1 MVDIARLG
9 ISADSRGVVKATT
22 DLDRLGDKAADTE
35 KRVVSAGRSM
45 TTSMDGVKDSAVAAG
60 DGFSTAAAPMRQ
72 MFQQAGGGQH
82 VMRQMSFQLN
92 QMAQSG
98 AANGMWM
105 QAVMVQIPDMLGLFG
120 SLPLVL
126 AGGAAALAGSFLPA
140 LIGAGDEAKEFTDNL
155 DELRDALNS
164 YVGAADLAM
173 MSTDELRDRYGA
185 AADGM
190 RSTLDVLEQISRTQ
204 AQRKIDAINQSI
216 ADMMGADW
224 GGGGDLRGGI
234 ADFFDVD
241 IMLAFTD
248 AQRDARAEARQ
259 LTGEFLNQQAALDSA
274 AGDLDAQIAV
284 MQNMV
289 QTAQTLAD
297 LSGDR
302 SDEELAL
309 IQHLAETLQLMQE
322 QRGKVQE
329 VVDSTYTLS
338 DAAFDVVDAVKQIDF
353 SNAIGQAETFAGI
366 LREAA
371 GNAWRMA
378 QAKASIE
385 SGQFELGMGAAAYGG
400 AQSSMRSATEEFLS
414 EGTVLPDPPKKRT
427 GRSGTS
433 AADKAKREAQQAAD
447 AFERLKRSLDPLAAI
462 NGEYADNQKILNDA
476 LAAGKITAVDF
487 AVGMAMVDEAH
498 QKAMD
503 DLEGSTDRLQNL
515 QDGVAGFTDA
525 LFDNSTSI
533 SDWAANAL
541 IEFAKVQ
548 AQLALLKAFG
558 ISTDGVD
565 ASSTFIGSII
575 DGFRAG
581 GGPVSANRAYVVGE
595 KGPELMVPQ
604 TSGVVVPNHQLGGQ
618 GAQPQFTSGEL
629 FLSDNGS
636 IMGRVRYEQ
645 AQGLAA
651 AGAAQRRQFGSTAN
665 TFRERGT
672 TG

>member
-1 MVDIARLG
+1 MTDIARLG

-22 DLDRLGDKAADTE
+22 DLDRLADKAGSTE
-35 KRVVSAGRSM
+35 KRVVSAGRGM
-45 TTSMDGVKDSAVAAG
+45 TTTMDGMTDSARAAG
-60 DGFSTAAAPMRQ
+60 DGFTAASAPMQR

-140 LIGAGDEAKEFTDNL
+140 LIGAGDEAKEFTDSL
-155 DELRDALNS
+155 DDLRDTLNS
-164 YVGAADLAM
+164 YVSAADLAM
-173 MSTDELRDRYGA
+173 MSTDQLRDKYGA

-190 RSTLDVLEQISRTQ
+190 RATLDVLEQISRTQ
-204 AQRKIDAINQSI
+204 AQRKIDAVNQSI
-216 ADMMGADW
+216 SEMMGADW
-224 GGGGDLRGGI
+224 GGGGDLRTGI
-234 ADFFDVD
+234 ADFFNVD
-241 IMLAFTD
+241 IILAFND
-248 AQRDARAEARQ
+248 AQREARGEARQ
-259 LTGEFLNQQAALDSA
+259 LTAAFLNQQAALEGA

-284 MQNMV
+284 MQRMV
-289 QTAQTLAD
+289 RTAQALAD

-309 IQHLAETLQLMQE
+309 IQHLAETLQIMQE

-353 SNAIGQAETFAGI
+353 SGAIGQAETFAGI

-371 GNAWRMA
+371 GNAWAMA

-433 AADKAKREAQQAAD
+433 AADKAIREAQQAAD
-447 AFERLKRSLDPLAAI
+447 AYERLKRSLDPMADA
-462 NGEYADNQKILNDA
+462 NAEYADNQQILNDA
-476 LAAGKITAVDF
+476 LKAGKITAVDY
-487 AVGMAMVDEAH
+487 AVGMTMVDEAH
-498 QKAMD
+498 QKAMS
-503 DLEGSTDRLQNL
+503 DLDGSTDRLQTM

-548 AQLALLKAFG
+548 AQLALLKTFG

-565 ASSTFIGSII
+565 ASTTFIGSII

-581 GGPVSANRAYVVGE
+581 GGPVSAGRAYVVGE
-595 KGPELMVPQ
+595 KGPEVVVPQ
-604 TSGVVVPNHQLGGQ
+604 TSGVVIPNHALGGQ
-618 GAQPQFTSGEL
+618 TSQPQFTSGEL

-636 IMGRVRYEQ
+636 IMARVRYEQ
-645 AQGLAA
+645 VQGLAA
-651 AGAAQRRQFGSTAN
+651 AGAAQRQQFGNTAST
-665 TFRERGT
+665 FQERGT